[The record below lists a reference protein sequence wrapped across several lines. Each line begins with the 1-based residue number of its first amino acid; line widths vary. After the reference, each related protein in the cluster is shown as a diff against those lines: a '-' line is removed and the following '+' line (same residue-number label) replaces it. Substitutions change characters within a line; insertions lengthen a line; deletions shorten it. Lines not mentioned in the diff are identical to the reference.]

1 MGPGDAYIFPKGSQK
16 LTNKNFMTVF
26 IDCRS
31 VYENVIRV
39 NAPLHL
45 RNHTETGL
53 NPCYTSHNRTNKD
66 LDRLLSKK

>member
-1 MGPGDAYIFPKGSQK
+1 MGPGDAYISIFPKRSQK

-45 RNHTETGL
+45 NRNHTETGL
-53 NPCYTSHNRTNKD
+53 NP
-66 LDRLLSKK
+66 LV